1 MDRRTRSY
9 LKGRFG
15 DYYRRNPPTLPPAA
29 ERREWGHIPFTEGS
43 GTTMVRHQSVL
54 DLGSVGDFLERERP
68 RHVYFSAGRYDDP
81 GAGTMAAKGWEE
93 SDLVFD
99 LDADHLPDV
108 NPAEDDYAEM
118 LAACKD
124 ELFDLLD
131 ILEADFAFDDLTVV
145 FSGGRGYHV
154 HVRDA
159 DIRELD
165 SERRSEVT
173 EYVRGAG
180 VEEDTY
186 IRTVSRDGVN
196 RRVLVTDGGWGRRI
210 HRRVLDFVDEL
221 EEMDDEAAR
230 ERLESFDGIGSGRA
244 GKIIETVRG
253 RRDAIEAGEL
263 ELGGTGMRRLVK
275 ILAAETIDAESAH
288 IDEPVTTDTNRLIRL
303 PGSLHGGTGLR
314 VERIEREN
322 LASFRPLRDA
332 VPETFRGQEVTVE
345 ADAAFESPVG
355 GETFRVPE
363 GVSSVPEHVAVFAL
377 ARGDARKAPE

>member
-1 MDRRTRSY
+1 MDRRTRTY

-81 GAGTMAAKGWEE
+81 GAGTMQAKGWRE

-99 LDADHLPDV
+99 LDADHLPGVDPV
-108 NPAEDDYAEM
+108 EDGYAEM
-118 LAACKD
+118 LAACKE
-124 ELFDLLD
+124 ELFCLLD
-131 ILEADFAFDDLTVV
+131 ILETDFAFEEMTVV

-154 HVRDA
+154 HIRDA
-159 DIRELD
+159 DIRSLD
-165 SERRSEVT
+165 SERRSEVSA
-173 EYVRGAG
+173 YVRGAG

-186 IRTVSRDGVN
+186 VHTVSRDGVN
-196 RRVLVTDGGWGRRI
+196 RRVLANDGGWGRRI
-210 HRRVLDFVDEL
+210 HRRLLEFVDEL
-221 EEMDDEAAR
+221 EELDDDAAR
-230 ERLESFDGIGSGRA
+230 ERLESFDNIGSGRA
-244 GKIIETVRG
+244 GKILRTVRE

-275 ILAAETIDAESAH
+275 ILAAETLESESAH

-314 VERIEREN
+314 VQRIERGE
-322 LASFRPLRDA
+322 LDSFRPLRDA
-332 VPETFRGQEVTVE
+332 VPETFEGQAVRIE
-345 ADAAFESPVG
+345 ADAAFECPVG